1 MQVTD
6 NDLEFSKLMDT
17 IGENE
22 NRFYKALYKLS
33 QHDKDIVKNLELLA
47 MMAEKK
53 PSIFKMC
60 LGMLQKM

>member
-1 MQVTD
+1 MNESVD
-6 NDLEFSKLMDT
+6 FAKLMDT
-17 IGENE
+17 IGENDT
-22 NRFYKALYKLS
+22 RFYKALYKLS
-33 QHDKDIVKNLELLA
+33 LHDKDIVKNLELLS